1 MSGPRRAA
9 RATDPAGGGHSTGTH
24 RSRGTVP
31 SSRGT
36 HPEARADIYTRVTAE
51 IIAALEHGAGEW
63 HAPWFH
69 DGAHAARPTNVASGK
84 RYRGIN
90 TVALWAAAMAFG
102 YNDGLWG
109 TYRQWQEAGAQ
120 VRKGERS
127 TTIVL
132 WKQVSSSDE
141 AGDTDKDDIGRVRM
155 FARAFSVFNVDQVD
169 GYERSP
175 THLLSE
181 NERLAQAEAF
191 VANLGITTVF
201 GGPDAFYRPSSDT
214 VVMPDFGSF
223 RDAPSFYGVWLHEHG
238 HASGAKHRLDRDLSG
253 RFGSVAYA
261 AEECCVEILSGLVL
275 ADLGIAH
282 HPRPD
287 HAAYLASWLRVL
299 KNDPRA
305 LFTAAAKAQ
314 QAADWMHAQQP
325 ALTPPAASEKTDAG
339 HPGSPVLTG
348 TV

>member
-1 MSGPRRAA
+1 MPRHNNGADRLTHSARVGDAA
-9 RATDPAGGGHSTGTH
+9 GS
-24 RSRGTVP
+24 
-31 SSRGT
+31 
-36 HPEARADIYTRVTAE
+36 RADTYARVTAA
-51 IIAALEHGAGEW
+51 IIAAIEHGAGEW

-69 DGAHAARPTNVASGK
+69 NGSCAARPTNVASGR

-90 TVALWAAAMAFG
+90 TVALWAAAMVSG
-102 YNDGLWG
+102 YNNGLWG

-132 WKQVSSSDE
+132 WKQVSSFDE
-141 AGDTDKDDIGRVRM
+141 AGDTGKDDIGRVRM

-169 GYERSP
+169 GYERPP

-253 RFGSVAYA
+253 RFGSAAYA

-299 KNDPRA
+299 ENDPRA

-325 ALTPPAASEKTDAG
+325 APLSSRAPDETDAG
-339 HPGSPVLTG
+339 HPGSPVFTG